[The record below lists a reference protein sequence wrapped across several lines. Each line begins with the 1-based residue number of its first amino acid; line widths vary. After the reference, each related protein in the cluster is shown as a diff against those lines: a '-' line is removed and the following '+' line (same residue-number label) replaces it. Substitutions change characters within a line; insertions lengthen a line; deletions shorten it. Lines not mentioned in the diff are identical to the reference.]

1 MERDRVYST
10 QIDGLR
16 AFAVLAVLYTHFWF
30 PFSYLGHWGV
40 QLFFVV
46 SGYLITG
53 ILLDARARRDAG
65 QRDHIL
71 SSFYIRRVLRIFPAF
86 YLALGVAA
94 AVGIEGVRETIFW
107 HMAFLS
113 NVLFV
118 TVGDWEPWATAHLW
132 SLAVEEQFYL
142 VWAPLM
148 LYLPRKWIIP
158 AMIGFGCF
166 APVFRGAI
174 ALSCAP
180 PVAVYAFMPAAMDG
194 FCAGALLAGCE
205 RFRPGGVPT
214 KVMKRIGWAGLAG
227 CIVVFLF
234 RNRPAL
240 IDETL
245 LEFLVVLPMVA
256 VLSGSIGGYE
266 GVVGRVL
273 NFSWLRYIGKISYG
287 IYIWHM
293 LIVAFLAQHTPLG
306 NMIDWSTGPMLMLVG
321 TVLCVVLSTIS
332 WYAFELPINRL
343 KKHFPYT
350 RAAAAAEPAR
360 V

>member
-1 MERDRVYST
+1 MERDRLYST

-40 QLFFVV
+40 QLFFVI

-65 QRDHIL
+65 AADHIL
-71 SSFYIRRVLRIFPAF
+71 PSFYIRRVLRIFPAF

-94 AVGIEGVRETIFW
+94 LVGIEGVRQTIVW
-107 HMAFLS
+107 HMTFLS
-113 NVLFV
+113 NILFV
-118 TVGDWEPWATAHLW
+118 TVGDWEPWPTAHLW
-132 SLAVEEQFYL
+132 SLAVEEQFYI

-158 AMIGFGCF
+158 SMIGLACL

-174 ALSCAP
+174 AASGAP

-205 RFRPGGVPT
+205 RFLPGGVPT
-214 KVMKRIGWAGLAG
+214 LAMKRIGWVGLAA
-227 CIVVFLF
+227 CAVLFLF
-234 RNRPAL
+234 PDRPA
-240 IDETL
+240 IVDETL
-245 LEFLVVLPMVA
+245 LESFVVLPMVA
-256 VLSGSIGGYE
+256 MLSGAIGGYR
-266 GVVGRVL
+266 GMLGWVL
-273 NFSWLRYIGKISYG
+273 NLPWLRYIGKISYG

-293 LIVAFLAQHTPLG
+293 LIVAFLSTHTPLG
-306 NMIDWSTGPMLMLVG
+306 HLIDWSTGPMLMLVG
-321 TVLCVVLSTIS
+321 TVLCIVLSTIS
-332 WYAFELPINRL
+332 WYGFELPINRL

-350 RAAAAAEPAR
+350 RPRAAAEPAAT
-360 V
+360 